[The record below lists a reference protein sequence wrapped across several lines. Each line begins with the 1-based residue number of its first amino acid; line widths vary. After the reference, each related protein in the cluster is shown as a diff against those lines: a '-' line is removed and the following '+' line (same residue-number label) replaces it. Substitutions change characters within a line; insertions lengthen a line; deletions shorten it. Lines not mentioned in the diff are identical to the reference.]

1 MTNPPDPPKWVQTMS
16 NVPLYVGLIANSWAK
31 LEHAIVPM
39 ANKLLRTADD
49 TQPPQPGLRLPLQ
62 HGLAL

>member
-1 MTNPPDPPKWVQTMS
+1 MTNPPDPPKWVQTMT

-49 TQPPQPGLRLPLQ
+49 SLTISPSVS
-62 HGLAL
+62 